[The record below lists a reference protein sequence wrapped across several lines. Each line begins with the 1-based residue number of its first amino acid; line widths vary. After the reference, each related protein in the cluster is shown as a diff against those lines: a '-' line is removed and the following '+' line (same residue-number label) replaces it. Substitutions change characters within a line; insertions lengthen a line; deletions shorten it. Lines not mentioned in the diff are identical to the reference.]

1 MIERPRVLGKSASC
15 QLAARAQMVQ
25 EMVRYD
31 ALRLGYVL
39 EPVTKR
45 CGEWLELHAE
55 ELK

>member
-1 MIERPRVLGKSASC
+1 
-15 QLAARAQMVQ
+15 MVQ